1 MTTGPGEEIAASA
14 GGGERLHA
22 SHAVARE
29 QVSRILTAAWV
40 QGRLTEEERDAR
52 AAQVPASRCEADLA
66 TLIADLP
73 AGLATRPPQASDVR
87 TGVCVSIAAAAVLAA
102 IVLTTPDNMLA
113 FMALLFAATTLI
125 VTSVITAGL
134 MLDRRHQKRSGGS

>member
-1 MTTGPGEEIAASA
+1 VTTGPGDGTAASA
-14 GGGERLHA
+14 GGGERLDV
-22 SHAVARE
+22 SHVVARE
-29 QVSRILTAAWV
+29 QVSRILTAAWA

-52 AAQVPASRCEADLA
+52 AAQVPASRCRADLA

-87 TGVCVSIAAAAVLAA
+87 MGVCVSIAAAAVLAA

-113 FMALLFAATTLI
+113 FMAFLFAATTLI
-125 VTSVITAGL
+125 VTSVITVGL
-134 MLDRRHQKRSGGS
+134 MLDRRHQKRSGGR